1 MALTAESE
9 DVACAQAFSKMQLDA
24 NIGACDAAVSTSRRR
39 RLVANTAYDVTVFVS
54 PVTVNETTLAAAL
67 VSLAAEGVTATSTG
81 TDPTEELRNIPG
93 IDESSLESFAADSA
107 DAAEATSAAREAE
120 TTWVP
125 PPPPSATPP
134 STSNTTNVTSPPPPP
149 PPPPNRLIFSGD
161 YESSATRYSV
171 VTALVVCII
180 NLYITM
186 ISQR

>member
-81 TDPTEELRNIPG
+81 TDPTEELRTIPG

-107 DAAEATSAAREAE
+107 DAAEAMGVEAE

-125 PPPPSATPP
+125 PPPVPP
-134 STSNTTNVTSPPPPP
+134 SPEPPVLPPPPSLTP
-149 PPPPNRLIFSGD
+149 ILVRQDDKSP
-161 YESSATRYSV
+161 ATRV
-171 VTALVVCII
+171 VGELHAEANILCA
-180 NLYITM
+180 M
-186 ISQR
+186 IAVLW